1 MSFAAQFGSKYGNNG
16 LFHVEKLNHL
26 NLPEELKATLAHNM
40 NHALAK
46 NTWSSYNSGIKKLEE
61 FAVATGT
68 TISLPMQEE
77 TILAFSAWI
86 LNTGV
91 SAATL
96 ETYLC
101 SLRMLH
107 LTEGTNP
114 PQLRTQLVSTV
125 LKGKKNIDMFRKR
138 TGATNSRLPMT
149 PSLLRLLKLEL
160 RDSERNLADKRM
172 IWCAATVAF
181 SAGLRGGEFLCH
193 KASVFDPDTALRW
206 KDMKLDTFTVH
217 GEALE
222 ILKLKLRAEKQ
233 NHTNTST
240 ICDIYPSQSSL
251 CPIRA
256 FKAWKLAETDA
267 EPDLPAFRFH
277 DGPNMTIGAF
287 NKILKET
294 LAPHTKN
301 LRGSISSHSFRIGLA
316 SCLGSLGFSDEQVM
330 AAGRWSSRAYQSY
343 MKLPRTKRLEMAR
356 AIAKTVH

>member
-40 NHALAK
+40 NHAIAK

-160 RDSERNLADKRM
+160 RDSERSLADKRM

>member
-1 MSFAAQFGSKYGNNG
+1 M
-16 LFHVEKLNHL
+16 EKLNHL

-40 NHALAK
+40 NHAIAK

-125 LKGKKNIDMFRKR
+125 LKGKKNADMLQKR
-138 TGATNSRLPMT
+138 TGASNSRLPMT
-149 PSLLRLLKLEL
+149 PALLRLFKLEL
-160 RDSERNLADKRM
+160 RESGRPLEDKKM

-181 SAGLRGGEFLCH
+181 SAGLRGGEFLCR
-193 KASVFDPDTALRW
+193 KAAVFDPDTALRA
-206 KDMKLDTFTVH
+206 KDMNLDTFTVH
-217 GEALE
+217 GESFE
-222 ILKLKLRAEKQ
+222 ILKLKLRGEKQ
-233 NHTNTST
+233 NRTSAST

-256 FKAWKLAETDA
+256 FKAWSHVRTAD
-267 EPDLPAFRFH
+267 EPDLPAFRFQ
-277 DGPNMTIGAF
+277 DGPNMSIGAF

-330 AAGRWSSRAYQSY
+330 AAGRWSSRAYQTY

-356 AIAKTVH
+356 AIAKSVN